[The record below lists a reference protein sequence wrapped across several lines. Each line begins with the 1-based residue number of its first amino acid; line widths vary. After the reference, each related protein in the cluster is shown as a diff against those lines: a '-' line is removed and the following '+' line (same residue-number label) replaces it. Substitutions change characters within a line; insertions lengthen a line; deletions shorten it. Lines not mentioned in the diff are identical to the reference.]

1 MRLNPVLEELGSYA
15 IGDLQEKARA
25 MAEAGETVIDFSIG
39 DPDEETPHFIPEA
52 LRKAVPEVSNYP
64 TVPGIRPLRQAIS
77 AYLKRRFDVEV
88 DPDTQVLPCSGAKEA
103 IFHTPLVF
111 TDRSAPDAVVF
122 GSPAYP
128 VYHRGALFA
137 GAESV
142 AIPLTGDFVLRAG
155 DIDGG
160 LWTRASAVWSCSP
173 HNPTGATA
181 SLTDLEE
188 LVATARASDTL
199 LLSDECYTDLYA
211 SEPPASALQ
220 AAGPGFAGVVSYFSC
235 SKRSGMT
242 GYRSGAMVG
251 DADVISALRQLRGSI
266 GVASPEFIQEAAVA
280 AWSDD
285 DHAVERR
292 HIFTA
297 KRAVLSAAFEELGY
311 RIAGGADAIYLWVEV
326 GDDVG
331 VADSL
336 LSGGVVVSPGRVFGP
351 GGEGF
356 IRLAL
361 VPTLEECETVT
372 EVLKAC
378 LTKN

>member
-1 MRLNPVLEELGSYA
+1 MRVNPVLDELGSYA

-25 MAEAGETVIDFSIG
+25 MAEAGEAVIDFSIG
-39 DPDEETPHFIPEA
+39 DPDEATPHFIPEA
-52 LRKAVPEVSNYP
+52 LRHAVPEVSNYP
-64 TVPGIRPLRQAIS
+64 TVPGIRRLREAV
-77 AYLKRRFDVEV
+77 AGYLGRRFDVDV

-111 TDRSAPDAVVF
+111 TDRADPGAVVF

-128 VYHRGALFA
+128 VYHRGAVFA

-142 AIPLTGDFVLRAG
+142 AIPLSGDFVLRAG
-155 DIDGG
+155 DIERG
-160 LWTRASAVWSCSP
+160 LWHRANAVWSCSP

-181 SLTDLEE
+181 SLDDLSE
-188 LVATARASDTL
+188 LVTAGREHGTL
-199 LLSDECYTDLYA
+199 LLSDECYTDLYD

-220 AAGPGFAGVVSYFSC
+220 AAGPGFVGVLSYFSC

-242 GYRSGAMVG
+242 GYRTGAMVG
-251 DADVISALRQLRGSI
+251 DADVIAAMRTLRGSI
-266 GVASPEFIQEAAVA
+266 GVASPEFIQTAAVA

-285 DHAVERR
+285 DHAAERR
-292 HIFTA
+292 EIFNA
-297 KRAVLSAAFEELGY
+297 KRHVLAGAFEELGY
-311 RIAGGADAIYLWVEV
+311 HVAGGADAIYLWVEV
-326 GDDVG
+326 GDDVE
-331 VADSL
+331 VADRL
-336 LSGGVVVSPGRVFGP
+336 LAGGVVVSPGRVFGP

-361 VPTLEECETVT
+361 VPTLEECSSAT